1 MVSWFW
7 GWQRKSS
14 SWNRQWAFHNSCSSL
29 TSWIPNLRASVKGKG
44 TGSTQSLP
52 MAALTII
59 KSVLTEV
66 FSKEPQS
73 KWKLTQTPTLCPCHK
88 SIPSALLTWY
98 PLFRDLLCWQAYLVL
113 IRANLVV
120 WLTSQIPTFYFLFSN
135 LVTFCFLFDERI
147 PGEGQPLIIWGNV
160 AHLDVGQCLG

>member
-44 TGSTQSLP
+44 TGSTSNGCPHHHQECFNRSL
-52 MAALTII
+52 
-59 KSVLTEV
+59 
-66 FSKEPQS
+66 FKEPQS

-98 PLFRDLLCWQAYLVL
+98 PLFRDLLCWHAYLVL

-135 LVTFCFLFDERI
+135 LVTFCFLFDARI